1 MRIDRG
7 YAVMNKRGNEDNPW
21 RAAGLVGVMGID
33 IAVCMYLGYFIA
45 DRLAGTR
52 GWLVFGLVVGLAVG
66 ILTCVMLL
74 KRVMEDA
81 DG

>member
-1 MRIDRG
+1 
-7 YAVMNKRGNEDNPW
+7 
-21 RAAGLVGVMGID
+21 MGID
-33 IAVCMYLGYFIA
+33 VAVCMYLGYFIA

-52 GWLVFGLVVGLAVG
+52 GWLVFGLIVGLAVG

-74 KRVMEDA
+74 KRIMEDA